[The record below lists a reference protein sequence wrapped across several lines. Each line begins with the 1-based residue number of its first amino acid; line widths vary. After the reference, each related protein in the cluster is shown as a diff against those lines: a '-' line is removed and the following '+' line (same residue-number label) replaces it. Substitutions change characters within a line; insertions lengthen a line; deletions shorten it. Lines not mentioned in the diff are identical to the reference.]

1 MTEERKQEL
10 LKLARGHWQRGIVSH
25 LLRWGEID
33 NPTGAALVGKAR
45 NYAGRYEESFQNLR
59 GRLEDAGIKLEYIP
73 GPRGGA
79 HLARY
84 KMVV

>member
-1 MTEERKQEL
+1 MTEERKAEL
-10 LKLARGHWQRGIVSH
+10 LKLAKGCWQQEILEY

-59 GRLEDAGIKLEYIP
+59 RRLEGAGVRLEYIP
-73 GPRGGA
+73 GPRGGGY
-79 HLARY
+79 LARY